1 MARLQAE
8 AKVPLFA
15 DRASH
20 SLASLIRL
28 AEVIEELPLNTSLSC
43 IQVKEAPAITE
54 SLAG

>member
-20 SLASLIRL
+20 SLAPLIKL